1 MFCAPKPPPRIKAPS
16 PRQAKWLLVRE
27 EEELDEQ
34 EREMRDKIL
43 ELCPEAEKA
52 RQLARE
58 FQQMIRK
65 RTVADLAQ
73 WLEKAGRSEIT
84 ELAGFAKGLEQD
96 RAAVEAALQYE
107 WSNGQLEGQVNRI
120 KAIKRAMFGRA
131 NFDLLRRKILRAG

>member
-1 MFCAPKPPPRIKAPS
+1 GFEGTQEQVRRNIRAWRSCDGRHESRNGLPGPKPPPRIKAPS

-27 EEELDEQ
+27 EAELDEQ

-65 RTVADLAQ
+65 RTVGDLAQ
-73 WLEKAGRSEIT
+73 WLEKARRSEIT
-84 ELAGFAKGLEQD
+84 
-96 RAAVEAALQYE
+96 
-107 WSNGQLEGQVNRI
+107 
-120 KAIKRAMFGRA
+120 
-131 NFDLLRRKILRAG
+131 